1 MIARL
6 SPTGRLVQ
14 DERSDTSRN
23 VIGAIFAMAMTRA
36 VFCAVL
42 DSSTTTATGSE
53 PEDDGWKTSEVQ
65 RREAVTTV
73 VIAEVMLRVE

>member
-23 VIGAIFAMAMTRA
+23 VIGAIFASAMTRA
-36 VFCAVL
+36 VFCSVL
-42 DSSTTTATGSE
+42 DSSTTTAAGPKS
-53 PEDDGWKTSEVQ
+53 EDDSWKMSEVQ
-65 RREAVTTV
+65 RREAAATV
-73 VIAEVMLRVE
+73 VMAEAMLRVQ